1 MSTNIPIPPSGSST
15 PAPKVSRPR
24 PTLTCSEC
32 RHKKLKCDRA
42 KPCDQC
48 RKRGRVQFCS
58 YAHST
63 TRHRVPNGQGARAK
77 RATATVKASGM
88 QSLAAT
94 PKTGRNGSSSR
105 DTVLSGSQPRFVE
118 IVDTSSRYRGPSD
131 RIGMLV
137 HFDEARKF
145 LLNTH
150 SDAEM
155 TVLMRELQSF
165 HKSYGHRHK
174 MGSRGQQETSSIFE
188 QMKTSLPTREVCDAS
203 VSNYL
208 RDRETILR
216 IIHVPS
222 FLQRC
227 MEFWAAEEYQST
239 FSNRNFVCQL
249 LAIVIISYPA
259 DQSNEQQ
266 TSQISRNH
274 LLQSYSLIQNW
285 LDSLHGKQSFDLA
298 TLQTRALLLLAQQ
311 SLLMP
316 ATDIWR
322 EVGVLLRLGMIA
334 GLHQALPGSKEYP
347 MFQHQQRLRLW
358 ATILELD
365 LQYSLI
371 CAMPPTAKLFRPAS
385 LPLSVDDVDLFDN
398 MVDIRNEKT
407 LGQYSDALP
416 QIWLVSTLK
425 ARNEAVY
432 ILCNNE
438 ECRLAQDLISAG
450 ENIEAEIQRIPSM
463 LKPMAQTV
471 DSGGPRG
478 HIFSRIM
485 LDMYLRRPLL
495 AIQRQFVLSRL
506 GDSFPEARLAAL
518 KTAVTILSYLDAL
531 DPEYADPKQI
541 TSKHHWDLFH
551 VLFKTEITQAM
562 LILCSEIQSFSAAD
576 NNRCAL
582 PHCLPDYPV
591 SLSKGNL
598 IRTVESVLGGFMKRI
613 GNIGCDLKDVLMLTI
628 VLQLVRSSGND
639 SKAKQDSMMKGAQ
652 RVLNSCRES
661 FSGENSFQAEIETS
675 SETGLPSNMSAS
687 ALNHDYDNIQD
698 IDVVSHLS
706 LHIKSANNPKLLNT
720 DVFDLN
726 NIDFMGWDIGQPW
739 VS

>member
-1 MSTNIPIPPSGSST
+1 MSTDIPIPPSESST
-15 PAPKVSRPR
+15 PAPKISRPR

-42 KPCDQC
+42 EPCEQC

-63 TRHRVPNGQGARAK
+63 TRHRVPNGQGTRVK
-77 RATATVKASGM
+77 RASATVKASGM

-94 PKTGRNGSSSR
+94 TKTGRNGPSSR
-105 DTVLSGSQPRFVE
+105 GNVPIESQPRDAE

-131 RIGMLV
+131 RMGMLV
-137 HFDEARKF
+137 HFDDAKKF

-165 HKSYGHRHK
+165 QKSYGHRHK
-174 MGSRGQQETSSIFE
+174 MSNRGQQETSSIFE
-188 QMKTSLPTREVCDAS
+188 QLKNSLPTREVCDAS
-203 VSNYL
+203 VSSYL

-216 IIHVPS
+216 IIHIPS
-222 FLQRC
+222 FLQRS
-227 MEFWAAEEYQST
+227 MEFWAAEEYQPT
-239 FSNRNFVCQL
+239 FSNTNLVCQL

-259 DQSNEQQ
+259 DQSNEKQ
-266 TSQISRNH
+266 TSQVSWNH
-274 LLQSYSLIQNW
+274 LLQSFSLIQKW
-285 LDSLHGKQSFDLA
+285 LGSLHGKHSFDLA

-311 SLLMP
+311 SLLMS

-322 EVGVLLRLGMIA
+322 EVGVLLRLGMVA
-334 GLHQALPGSKEYP
+334 GLHQALPGCREYP
-347 MFQHQQRLRLW
+347 IFQHQQRLRLW
-358 ATILELD
+358 TTILELD

-371 CAMPPTAKLFRPAS
+371 CGMPPTANLFRPAI
-385 LPLSVDDVDLFDN
+385 LPVSIDDVDLFDS

-416 QIWLVSTLK
+416 QICLVSTLK
-425 ARNEAVY
+425 ARSEAVY

-438 ECRLAQDLISAG
+438 EQRLAQNLISAG

-463 LKPMAQTV
+463 LKPMAQTI
-471 DSGGPRG
+471 DGGGPRG

-485 LDMYLRRPLL
+485 LDMHLRRPLL

-506 GDSFPEARLAAL
+506 GDSFPGARLAAL

-531 DPEYADPKQI
+531 DPEYADPNQI
-541 TSKHHWDLFH
+541 TSKYHWDLFH
-551 VLFKTEITQAM
+551 VLFKTDITQAM

-613 GNIGCDLKDVLMLTI
+613 GKMGCDLKDVLMLTI
-628 VLQLVRSSGND
+628 VLQLVRSSGSD
-639 SKAKQDSMMKGAQ
+639 SKAKQISMMKGAQ

-661 FSGENSFQAEIETS
+661 FSGKNLFQAEIETG
-675 SETGLPSNMSAS
+675 SETGLPPNMSAS
-687 ALNHDYDNIQD
+687 ALNHDYDDMQD
-698 IDVVSHLS
+698 VDM
-706 LHIKSANNPKLLNT
+706 LLNT
-720 DVFDLN
+720 DNFDLN

-739 VS
+739 GS